1 VRYIIAV
8 SGGIDSVVLLDLMS
22 RTEKDL
28 VVAHFDHG
36 IREDSASDARFVE
49 ALSDRYKIQF
59 VCRREK
65 LGADASEELARQRRY
80 EFLRGVATDFDGV
93 IVTAHHR
100 SWHRKDIEKREK
112 TLVQLTRSF
121 WQIII
126 IFYVAAIVANKLFL
140 FDLSPLFASAG
151 IIGVALGFGAQSLV
165 KDFLSGIFI
174 IAENQYRVGDVV
186 DVMGAAGTV
195 ERVGTRTT
203 VIRDSEGNVHYVPN
217 GTIQH
222 VINKTMGYS
231 MSRFSIYI
239 DPSSDISAV
248 TDIINATGQELA
260 KEKAWQKKIIDP
272 PKFVSVGD
280 ITGRGTELIIAGKTQ
295 PSDQWSVT
303 SEMRHR
309 LLQNFDREGV
319 LLATLPTPTSI
330 TRR

>member
-1 VRYIIAV
+1 
-8 SGGIDSVVLLDLMS
+8 MS
-22 RTEKDL
+22 
-28 VVAHFDHG
+28 
-36 IREDSASDARFVE
+36 
-49 ALSDRYKIQF
+49 Q
-59 VCRREK
+59 
-65 LGADASEELARQRRY
+65 Q
-80 EFLRGVATDFDGV
+80 
-93 IVTAHHR
+93 
-100 SWHRKDIEKREK
+100 
-112 TLVQLTRSF
+112 
-121 WQIII
+121 
-126 IFYVAAIVANKLFL
+126 
-140 FDLSPLFASAG
+140 LSPISYFYL
-151 IIGVALGFGAQSLV
+151 IYRVALGFGAQSLV

-222 VINKTMGYS
+222 VINKTMGY
-231 MSRFSIYI
+231 SIYI